1 MLEESVV
8 VHGDDVVL
16 EAVGRQGGAA
26 GVLGAELLGGEVQIE
41 IDAADPNELCTVR
54 VWHDGAVSPA
64 AASVLDTLFGARSMA
79 IQTHLANDRPVR
91 LPGSESRRMTS
102 FRGGVPYELQS
113 FVAAADGL
121 TRVGV
126 PDEVRAML
134 DLVRH
139 VYALQSNLPSAL
151 EAAVDPF
158 LLSLALAGAS
168 EDSYRLLRVVLDDA
182 VRIGVL
188 TRPELDGLLRG
199 QQRDVLEF
207 EQLTSANA
215 ISLANLSV
223 ERLLSTSDVSLTADL
238 YGAKAGD
245 RCAVYVH
252 ESSLFGDAVRWSW
265 AGENNLEVRVAE
277 PGAGT
282 LWVRVWLDGVTPVA
296 AVPLQA
302 DRGWGRA
309 LLLIPPQ
316 AHEITLDVASSLD
329 QRLLG
334 RPAVALERA
343 YSFGRQAARTERCVG
358 EMEADTMWRACSQAH
373 EVAGDYQRSK
383 MAAGRPGLRRAVS
396 PATAADHLLL

>member
-1 MLEESVV
+1 
-8 VHGDDVVL
+8 
-16 EAVGRQGGAA
+16 
-26 GVLGAELLGGEVQIE
+26 
-41 IDAADPNELCTVR
+41 
-54 VWHDGAVSPA
+54 
-64 AASVLDTLFGARSMA
+64 
-79 IQTHLANDRPVR
+79 
-91 LPGSESRRMTS
+91 MTS